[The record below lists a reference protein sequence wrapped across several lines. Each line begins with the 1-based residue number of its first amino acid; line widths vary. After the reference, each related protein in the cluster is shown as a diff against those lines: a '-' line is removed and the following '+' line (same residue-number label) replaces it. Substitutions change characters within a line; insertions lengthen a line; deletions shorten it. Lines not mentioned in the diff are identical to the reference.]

1 MQRYDRSRFLA
12 FGALPAVNVVGLLIY
27 GLGLATHGT
36 GGAGRS
42 LPALVVIAAVC
53 LLTAMVAVI
62 KRGRDVGWPPWVTMV
77 VSWVALG
84 MGPVLLILM
93 GYFVFAKPQEKAD
106 EYGPPATPATAAT
119 WIWAFLNLLWP
130 WVLLAVLA
138 RIL

>member
-36 GGAGRS
+36 GGAGRA

-53 LLTAMVAVI
+53 LLTAMAAVI
-62 KRGRDVGWPPWVTMV
+62 KRGRDVGWPAWVTMV